1 MPQDAKRLHR
11 RRRPENISAVTLTEA
26 WTELGV
32 EPGADAETVRRAYL
46 RLIKTRKPEADPVGF
61 QRARAAFEVARAD
74 GEIESLAAESVRRHG
89 PAFSGSPGGT
99 GAPGGPGAAPAPAP
113 ASAAGAA
120 AGGGDA
126 RDDIV
131 FEGFRS
137 AWQSISP
144 RADQRQR
151 LEIARE
157 AVAVLPHDPRAHW
170 LLVST
175 LSHLG
180 PETALAD
187 ALRAGWRA
195 GFPEFLEALLV
206 RLPTKATREEIDA
219 GFASKEP
226 AVRLAAAVAAAGWDA
241 ARGAAL
247 VVELCRAATE
257 APLDARDDGVRE
269 LPMLR
274 LLDVILALHAAG
286 ALDAAAE
293 AQAALR
299 GCLHDSGLELA
310 LAQGPLGGVWTL
322 AEEIG
327 GLPREFPRPLRTAF
341 AFATRTGDLTSAY
354 VDTCRAIELDR
365 SEVSLWASRLAPS
378 APNVAGIMQTALSNT
393 RAQAAERTGF
403 QVSRLGWVL
412 VPMFLAFGRLCTSSS
427 TPSYTAPSV
436 TVSDHA
442 YVPTPRSSSSLPGSA
457 AGFGV
462 DQLVE
467 AAADLCGP
475 GGSRYGQLV
484 CADIQAYVE
493 ALRAGEC
500 GALPERLTRIKRAL
514 PTDTRGE
521 RDRRFFSR
529 VTIARWQACGSGG
542 QAETESDAP

>member
-1 MPQDAKRLHR
+1 V
-11 RRRPENISAVTLTEA
+11 NLTEA
-26 WTELGV
+26 WTELGL

-46 RLIKTRKPEADPVGF
+46 RLIKTRKPESDPVGF
-61 QRARAAFEVARAD
+61 QRAREAFEVARAD
-74 GEIESLAAESVRRHG
+74 GEIESLAAESVRRHA
-89 PAFSGSPGGT
+89 PAFAGSPGGT
-99 GAPGGPGAAPAPAP
+99 GAPGAPAAPPAAAPGEGDGAAQ
-113 ASAAGAA
+113 G
-120 AGGGDA
+120 
-126 RDDIV
+126 DIV

-137 AWQSISP
+137 AWQSIRPS
-144 RADQRQR
+144 ADQRQR

-219 GFASKEP
+219 GFASEEP

-241 ARGAAL
+241 PRGAAL
-247 VVELCRAATE
+247 VIELCRTAME
-257 APLDARDDGVRE
+257 APVDARDDRVRD

-286 ALDAAAE
+286 ALDPAAE
-293 AQAALR
+293 AQVALR
-299 GCLHDSGLELA
+299 ACLDESGLELA

-322 AEEIG
+322 TEEIG

-341 AFATRTGDLTSAY
+341 AFATRAGDLTSAY
-354 VDTCRAIELDR
+354 VDTCRAIELNR
-365 SEVSLWASRLAPS
+365 SEVSLWASNLAAS
-378 APNVAGIMQTALSNT
+378 APNVSGIMQTALSNT
-393 RAQAAERTGF
+393 RVEAANRNSF
-403 QVSRLGWVL
+403 QISRLGWL
-412 VPMFLAFGRLCTSSS
+412 LIPMFLAFGRLCTSPS
-427 TPSYTAPSV
+427 TPSYTAPIV

-442 YVPTPRSSSSLPGSA
+442 YVPTPRSSYILPGSVDA
-457 AGFGV
+457 FGV
-462 DQLVE
+462 DQLAQ
-467 AAADLCGP
+467 AADDLCGP
-475 GGSRYGQLV
+475 RGSRRGQLV
-484 CADIQAYVE
+484 CADIQAFVE
-493 ALRAGEC
+493 SMRTREC

-514 PTDTRGE
+514 PAATRSVLE
-521 RDRRFFSR
+521 QRFFGR

-542 QAETESDAP
+542 QADSESDTP

>member
-1 MPQDAKRLHR
+1 M
-11 RRRPENISAVTLTEA
+11 
-26 WTELGV
+26 
-32 EPGADAETVRRAYL
+32 
-46 RLIKTRKPEADPVGF
+46 
-61 QRARAAFEVARAD
+61 
-74 GEIESLAAESVRRHG
+74 RRHA
-89 PAFSGSPGGT
+89 PAFAGSPGGT
-99 GAPGGPGAAPAPAP
+99 GATRRRPPAAAPAEGD
-113 ASAAGAA
+113 GAEQ
-120 AGGGDA
+120 G
-126 RDDIV
+126 DIV

-137 AWQSISP
+137 AWQSIRPS
-144 RADQRQR
+144 ADQRQR

-219 GFASKEP
+219 GFASEEP
-226 AVRLAAAVAAAGWDA
+226 AVRLAAAVAAVGWDA
-241 ARGAAL
+241 PRGAAL
-247 VVELCRAATE
+247 VVELCRTAME
-257 APLDARDDGVRE
+257 APVDARDDRVRD

-286 ALDAAAE
+286 ALDPAAE

-322 AEEIG
+322 TEEIG

-354 VDTCRAIELDR
+354 VDTCRGD
-365 SEVSLWASRLAPS
+365 
-378 APNVAGIMQTALSNT
+378 
-393 RAQAAERTGF
+393 RAQPKRGESLGQQPGGVRAQRVGNHADGAHEHPGGGRESQQLPARAAWMAADPD
-403 QVSRLGWVL
+403 VSRVWTAVHLSVDTL
-412 VPMFLAFGRLCTSSS
+412 VH
-427 TPSYTAPSV
+427 APIV

-442 YVPTPRSSSSLPGSA
+442 YVPTSRSSSILPGSA
-457 AGFGV
+457 AGFGI

-467 AAADLCGP
+467 AAADLCGT
-475 GGSRYGQLV
+475 GGSRQRT
-484 CADIQAYVE
+484 AR
-493 ALRAGEC
+493 LR
-500 GALPERLTRIKRAL
+500 RH
-514 PTDTRGE
+514 
-521 RDRRFFSR
+521 
-529 VTIARWQACGSGG
+529 
-542 QAETESDAP
+542 